1 MTNLINEIGTV
12 TRELRDSHLALVQV
26 WVLAPDFEDNSK
38 GIELWD
44 MAEYAES
51 LWGGYEF
58 FINGTI
64 YTVVTDRKLY
74 NKCYNCHI

>member
-26 WVLAPDFEDNSK
+26 WVLAPDFENNDR

-44 MAEYAES
+44 MATYAGV
-51 LWGGYEF
+51 LCGGFDFY
-58 FINGTI
+58 IDGVI
-64 YTVVTDRKLY
+64 YTVVTDKALY
-74 NKCYNCHI
+74 EKSYNRHI